1 MSGLFLFLSIDQY
14 PGLLHKI
21 LATKYEAITQI
32 LFTYNLILGQLF
44 RRTLEQ
50 KFFPSNSR

>member
-1 MSGLFLFLSIDQY
+1 MSGLFLFSINRQY

-50 KFFPSNSR
+50 NFSFK